1 MGTEGEVEAE
11 DRMRGAYRNRK
22 EEMKEKRKWRETQT
36 KKWRRRRARWRE
48 KNVERGGVITRG
60 ARWRTKR
67 TK

>member
-22 EEMKEKRKWRETQT
+22 EEMKEKRKWREKQT

-48 KNVERGGVITRG
+48 KNGERGGVIARG